1 MPKTKSYKKLMKEI
15 LKPKLTVQEK
25 IAEKKRLL
33 KTASAAPEKVKH
45 I

>member
-1 MPKTKSYKKLMKEI
+1 MKEI
-15 LKPKLTVQEK
+15 LKPKRTIKEK
-25 IAEKKRLL
+25 IEEKKRLL